1 MTDIA
6 EHTLAGIH
14 GMYRPIINKLQSYT
28 LQNTSLAFLGMEP
41 TALSSTVLRTS
52 SIFTLRQISQI
63 VQISK
68 FDQKI
73 RSRRP
78 FEPKE
83 T

>member
-1 MTDIA
+1 MT
-6 EHTLAGIH
+6 EHTLAEIRS
-14 GMYRPIINKLQSYT
+14 MYRPIINKLQSYT

-41 TALSSTVLRTS
+41 TALSSTVLRKS
-52 SIFTLRQISQI
+52 SILTLRQISQI
-63 VQISK
+63 VHISK

-78 FEPKE
+78 VEPNE

>member
-1 MTDIA
+1 MTDTT

-14 GMYRPIINKLQSYT
+14 TMYRPVINKLQSYT

-41 TALSSTVLRTS
+41 AALSGTVLRRS

-63 VQISK
+63 VHISK

-78 FEPKE
+78 VEPNEK
-83 T
+83 